1 MAITFYRVL
10 VDRVQ
15 IPNGRVVRR
24 NDIVS
29 FDSSLVGTMVSNGLI
44 EVTTDFSTIAPPRL
58 STTVFTGQTKGE
70 ILRPQSAEDYYDMV
84 APEALK
90 THIPAEPLTDI

>member
-1 MAITFYRVL
+1 MAITYYRAL

-29 FDSSLVGTMVSNGLI
+29 FDSSLVGTMVTSGLL
-44 EVTTDFSTIAPPRL
+44 EVTTDFSTLEPPRL
-58 STTVFTGQTKGE
+58 STTVFSGQIKGE
-70 ILRPQSAEDYYDMV
+70 ILRPQSAEDYHNMTG
-84 APEALK
+84 PEALK
-90 THIPAEPLTDI
+90 THIPGELLTDI